1 MAFQGNKRSSQ
12 TESILMNPQPGQTLQ
27 PEAPGL
33 SIIGKGL
40 TLKGEIVC
48 HENLSVEGT
57 IEGNITTEQQISGG
71 KNGRI
76 KAEIKAHN
84 VRIEGEVMGSIDADG
99 KVEILTGGSFSGNLS
114 SKKLVIQEGAVLQ
127 ADVKMEE

>member
-57 IEGNITTEQQISGG
+57 IEGNITTEQQMSVG